1 MYKLMITTLD
11 SGDEGFSIEEN
22 FVTESGAWWMWDRI
36 SDEYPEMTG
45 VWVELQTIVD
55 EFGAEAAA
63 NINSSDGEEQW
74 NDYFLDNGT
83 HL

>member
-11 SGDEGFSIEEN
+11 SGDEGFCIEDD
-22 FVTESGAWWMWDRI
+22 FATEGGAWWMWERI
-36 SDEYPEMTG
+36 CDEYPEQTG
-45 VWVELQTIVD
+45 VWVELQSIAD
-55 EFGAEAAA
+55 EFGDEAAA
-63 NINSSDGEEQW
+63 NVMGVADEDL